1 MELGLQLSTFVGQL
15 VSFALLVL
23 LVMRFGYKPIRH
35 MLDERSR
42 RIRESMDQAE
52 ATKSEYQRAQAD
64 YEQKLA
70 EAREEARK
78 IVVQA
83 EQAAEKLKRE
93 AAREA
98 DQQARAI
105 VQKARSDFES
115 ERQEIMDSL
124 RGQFADVAILA
135 AEKVIRQTLD
145 RDQHLS
151 LIEEALQESDT
162 FRRDGQS

>member
-52 ATKSEYQRAQAD
+52 AARKEYERAQAE
-64 YEQKLA
+64 YEQKVA
-70 EAREEARK
+70 EAREEART
-78 IVVQA
+78 ILSQA
-83 EQAAEKLKRE
+83 EQAAEKLKRQAASE
-93 AAREA
+93 AEQHA
-98 DQQARAI
+98 QGI
-105 VQKARSDFES
+105 VQKARHDFEA
-115 ERQEIMDSL
+115 ERREIIETL
-124 RGQFADVAILA
+124 RGEFVDVAILA
-135 AEKVIRQTLD
+135 AEKVIRQTVD
-145 RDQHLS
+145 RKKHLA
-151 LIEEALQESDT
+151 LIEEVLQESDT